1 MLGVVN
7 YLRGQVEVE
16 IEGTFPERF
25 FNLCSQQGV
34 AFWDLKRQ
42 DDTRLRA
49 RMHLSGYRRA
59 QACAGQAL
67 CTLTLLGRRGAPVL
81 WRRLK
86 KRSMLLAG
94 ALAGVAALLF
104 LSRFVWEFEVR
115 GNRTVGADAILH
127 HLAELG
133 VKPGVYGP
141 SVDIETVKNE
151 MLLRIGELSW
161 LTVNIRGS
169 RAVVEVRERAPKPEI
184 RALDVPC
191 NVVAAR
197 DGVVTRM
204 ETLAGT
210 PQVAPGQTVTRGQL
224 LVSGVVDSRQ
234 VGARFLH
241 ARARVFARVWRDI
254 TAVTPLQT
262 AEKQYTGR
270 VSKQRTLVIAG
281 YRTKI
286 SVLDFKFFEKC
297 DKVIKTSTLR
307 LPFGGALPVS
317 LVTETAREY
326 TTRTVPRDR
335 EAAATLLREALKRK
349 LAAALGGEGAVLKA
363 GFAETES
370 AAALTVRLLA
380 ECEEQVAVQ
389 VPLG

>member
-1 MLGVVN
+1 V
-7 YLRGQVEVE
+7 
-16 IEGTFPERF
+16 
-25 FNLCSQQGV
+25 
-34 AFWDLKRQ
+34 
-42 DDTRLRA
+42 
-49 RMHLSGYRRA
+49 
-59 QACAGQAL
+59 
-67 CTLTLLGRRGAPVL
+67 LLI
-81 WRRLK
+81 
-86 KRSMLLAG
+86 G
-94 ALAGVAALLF
+94 ALVGVAALFF

-115 GNRTVGADAILH
+115 GNRTVGSDAILH

-151 MLLRIGELSW
+151 MLLRIGALSW
-161 LTVNIRGS
+161 LTVNVRGS
-169 RAVVEVRERAPKPEI
+169 RAVVEVRERVPKPEI
-184 RALDVPC
+184 QTLDVPC

-204 ETLAGT
+204 ETLVGA

-234 VGARFLH
+234 VGARFLR
-241 ARARVFARVWRDI
+241 ARARVFARVWRDMA
-254 TAVTPLQT
+254 AVTPLWA
-262 AEKQYTGR
+262 AEKHHTGR
-270 VSKQRTLVIAG
+270 VSEQRTLVIAG

-286 SVLDFKFFEKC
+286 SVLGFKSFEKC
-297 DKVIKTSTLR
+297 DKVIKTSTLK

-317 LVTETAREY
+317 LVTETFREY
-326 TTRTVPRDR
+326 TTQAVARDR
-335 EAAATLLREALKRK
+335 EEVAALLREALKRR
-349 LAAALGGEGAVLKA
+349 LAAALGGEGAVLEA